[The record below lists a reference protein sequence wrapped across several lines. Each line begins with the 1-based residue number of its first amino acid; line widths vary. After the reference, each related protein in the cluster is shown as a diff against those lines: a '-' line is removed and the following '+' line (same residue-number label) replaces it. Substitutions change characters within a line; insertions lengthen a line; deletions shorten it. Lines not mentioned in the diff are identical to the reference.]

1 MEENCKEQPLI
12 MRLSKITYHIGFK
25 NGAHKFEQQQQ
36 QQLEHTAKL
45 QAAAGGKVWFD
56 FKGIICVIEGNN
68 FRKFI
73 QL

>member
-1 MEENCKEQPLI
+1 

-45 QAAAGGKVWFD
+45 QATAGGKVWFD
-56 FKGIICVIEGNN
+56 SESFKLEIDCLKIC
-68 FRKFI
+68 
-73 QL
+73 